1 MEIKNISLALW
12 DSRPTWDQG
21 DGYSKYMDQIEPGTN
36 LKQKDIGRY
45 RIDMIAHDKN
55 VAHKMACKLLWPPS
69 RHTSG
74 NQYQL
79 HKEWYNEQFEYAREL
94 KDQSEV
100 GDYDMIHPPLIGI
113 PYRPGGKMNKRR
125 VFEEPSIVIAMRMRA
140 SGDQWDQQTIHH
152 WVILWRVKTGDQ
164 VQTLQFKIEDKKIVE
179 GLNNTVCR
187 RTNFK
192 FCPIELPFGLFRYST
207 EEGTH
212 IKDEQEADFLAE
224 YKKHKIAEQKAAEN
238 YQSKFPNTNKNDK
251 EMLLDILYK
260 FLKNEFNPN
269 DNELEMLMDQW
280 KKHNIDV
287 YAHIDTL
294 KGSSVISCI

>member
-224 YKKHKIAEQKAAEN
+224 YKKHKIAEQKAAKN
-238 YQSKFPNTNKNDK
+238 YQSKFAKVYDDEK
-251 EMLLDILYK
+251 EKIKQIALRWNNGEIELPEHDIQALASDLQKYN
-260 FLKNEFNPN
+260 LTVE
-269 DNELEMLMDQW
+269 EIMGET
-280 KKHNIDV
+280 V
-287 YAHIDTL
+287 YVT
-294 KGSSVISCI
+294 S

>member
-224 YKKHKIAEQKAAEN
+224 YKKHKIAEQKAAKN
-238 YQSKFPNTNKNDK
+238 YQSKFAKVYDDEK
-251 EMLLDILYK
+251 EKIKQIALRWNNGEIELTEHDIQ
-260 FLKNEFNPN
+260 
-269 DNELEMLMDQW
+269 ELASDLQKYNLTVEEIMGET
-280 KKHNIDV
+280 V
-287 YAHIDTL
+287 YVT
-294 KGSSVISCI
+294 S